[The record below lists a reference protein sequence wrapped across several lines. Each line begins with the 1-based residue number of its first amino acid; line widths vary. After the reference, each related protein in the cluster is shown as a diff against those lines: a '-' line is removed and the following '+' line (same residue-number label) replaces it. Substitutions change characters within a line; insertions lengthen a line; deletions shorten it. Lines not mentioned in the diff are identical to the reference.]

1 MVASL
6 ATSATAPSPTAVLV
20 RSKRR
25 QPSIRRPQH
34 THRLT
39 GCPARPCVC
48 MLLNPLPAGTTK
60 LATVSS
66 TTPSATCQGYAYKT
80 TGACSAC
87 ADRGLGLT
95 LTGQTA
101 ATCVSASQSPCCNL
115 PYFYLSYTGTTVNRY
130 AFVELNLISSV
141 RVCACYGEKAGAR
154 KLEAHA
160 LT

>member
-6 ATSATAPSPTAVLV
+6 ATSAMAPSPKGVLV

-25 QPSIRRPQH
+25 RSLPFGVRGTH
-34 THRLT
+34 THLPSALR
-39 GCPARPCVC
+39 ARVCV
-48 MLLNPLPAGTTK
+48 LLNPLPAGTTK

-66 TTPSATCQGYAYKT
+66 TTPSATCPGYAYKT

-141 RVCACYGEKAGAR
+141 RVCACYGEKAGAG